1 MAKKNT
7 FGDKKDAKK
16 TAKEAKKFKAVVP
29 VLATEEPKKAEEPT
43 PEEPTKAEEPEA
55 PAEAE
60 KMDEPELPKELTK
73 VEEPELPKELEKAE
87 EPTKAPEEAK
97 RVEEPKE
104 PAVVNGSPLIPVP
117 EAPVFVEATKSEE
130 PETAFT
136 MPVKK
141 EPVKVIPVAKPAGN
155 KWVKVFCLV
164 TVRRYIG
171 GVNYNLT
178 KGKETQVPPEV
189 AAIFRKAGK
198 VR

>member
-16 TAKEAKKFKAVVP
+16 TAKEAKKVKAVVP

-60 KMDEPELPKELTK
+60 KM
-73 VEEPELPKELEKAE
+73 EEPEVPKELEKAE